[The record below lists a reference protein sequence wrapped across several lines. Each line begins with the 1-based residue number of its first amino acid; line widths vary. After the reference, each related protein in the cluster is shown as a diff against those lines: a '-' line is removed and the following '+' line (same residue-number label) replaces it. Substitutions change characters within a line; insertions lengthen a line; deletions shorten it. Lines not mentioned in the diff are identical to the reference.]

1 MASVSSQPP
10 FCSLEVP
17 RLFQSGL
24 KPTEM
29 QLRRALMR
37 SSGQTNLD
45 GLDLKRVDASQNR
58 VDATQNR
65 VDASQNRV
73 DAAQNCVNKN
83 HGRNS

>member
-1 MASVSSQPP
+1 
-10 FCSLEVP
+10 
-17 RLFQSGL
+17 
-24 KPTEM
+24 M

-73 DAAQNCVNKN
+73 DATQNRVDAAQNCVNKN
-83 HGRNS
+83 RRRNS